1 MQSTVE
7 DLADQLNN
15 FQAALNVS
23 LLVFDNGATKAAVES
38 ARNQVAAGRADLKN
52 VEQQVLFNAVQ
63 AYVDVLR
70 DQEFVRLAS
79 NDVDRLTETLSAT
92 QNRFDVGEVTRTDVS
107 QSQSR
112 LSASRST
119 LAAAEGQLEIS
130 RQAYRQAVGTLPGN
144 LEPAAAAAGA
154 AEDAGRGHRDRH
166 PAQSADH
173 LGAVR
178 RALGGLRLRPGDGGQ
193 GAAGRPQRLGRR
205 RARQQ
210 DADGR

>member
-1 MQSTVE
+1 MPQAGSARRPQVSLGVDANAQSTIE

-15 FQAALNVS
+15 FQAALNVT
-23 LLVFDNGATKAAVES
+23 LLVFDNGATKAAMES

-70 DQEFVRLAS
+70 DQEFIRLAS

-119 LAAAEGQLEIS
+119 LATAEGQLGS
-130 RQAYRQAVGTLPGN
+130 R
-144 LEPAAAAAGA
+144 
-154 AEDAGRGHRDRH
+154 
-166 PAQSADH
+166 
-173 LGAVR
+173 
-178 RALGGLRLRPGDGGQ
+178 
-193 GAAGRPQRLGRR
+193 GRPTGRR
-205 RARQQ
+205 SARCRPSSIRCRRCRRCRRGWTRPPRS
-210 DADGR
+210 ASSAIR